1 MLRSWLH
8 VTVGRQPIGNVLPG
22 VQDPL
27 ADPRADGTPSQLVPT
42 VQGARVD
49 AQLFGDLRWRQVI
62 RQQTRILV
70 CFLHFITFLSLRD
83 GHEPPFMCAK

>member
-1 MLRSWLH
+1 MLRSWPYFA
-8 VTVGRQPIGNVLPG
+8 VGHQPIGDILPG

-27 ADPRADGTPSQLVPT
+27 ADPRSDGTPSQLVPT

-62 RQQTRILV
+62 RQQTRIV
-70 CFLHFITFLSLRD
+70 ACFLHLITFLSLRG
-83 GHEPPFMCAK
+83 GHEPPFVCTR